1 MEDKIDGKRKLG
13 LGKKIAIGL
22 GILIL
27 LLIIIGSL
35 GDENKN
41 SEVSRDQ
48 GLTSN
53 GQPQSEEVVKVSAVQ
68 LSKAYD
74 ENKVAADAKY
84 EGKKLEISGVI
95 DSIGKDI
102 TDAPYVVLKG
112 VEYKLFGVQCMFP
125 RAKES
130 NLISLTK
137 GQSLTVQGKLSGE
150 LIGNVIVR
158 DCEIVQ

>member
-1 MEDKIDGKRKLG
+1 MENQIKEKRKWG
-13 LGKKIAIGL
+13 LGKKIAL
-22 GILIL
+22 GIGGLII

-35 GDENKN
+35 GNGAEDSKEAQT
-41 SEVSRDQ
+41 DQ
-48 GLTSN
+48 STSN
-53 GQPQSEEVVKVSAVQ
+53 EQSQPEEIVKVSAVQ

-95 DSIGKDI
+95 SDIGKDI
-102 TDAPYVVLKG
+102 TGTPYVVLKG

-125 RAKES
+125 RAKEAA
-130 NLISLTK
+130 LINLTK

-150 LIGNVIVR
+150 LIGNVVVR